1 MANVVLEHVVLLP
14 LLVLQI
20 FLFPF
25 ATTLITS
32 AWEGAR
38 QEVALEE
45 AANHLGST
53 IQQLY
58 FSLSEETVC
67 TGNVTQASNLPT
79 TIEGHAYNAT
89 GQPMNG
95 SGVLTLSLVLEGT
108 HESAS
113 VKVTLGPNAQW
124 GGGIFRSNS
133 PDACIKVWK
142 YHAGMHDRLRFYF
155 EGG

>member
-1 MANVVLEHVVLLP
+1 MANVVLEHVILLP

-20 FLFPF
+20 LFFPF

-32 AWEGAR
+32 SWEGAR
-38 QEVALEE
+38 RQVALEE
-45 AANHLGST
+45 AASHLGST

-58 FSLSEETVC
+58 FSLSEEKIC
-67 TGNVTQASNLPT
+67 TGNITQASKLPP

-89 GQPMNG
+89 GSPMIPSNG
-95 SGVLTLSLVLEGT
+95 SKILTLSLVLEGT
-108 HESAS
+108 HETAS

-124 GGGIFRSNS
+124 GGGTFRSNS
-133 PDACIKVWK
+133 PNACIKVQK
-142 YHAGMHDRLRFYF
+142 RSYNVLRFYL